1 MSHLE
6 DILFQWYDWQGYI
19 VRRNVKVGKLDH
31 GGWEG
36 ELDIV
41 AYHPE
46 THELLHVEPSI
57 DADSWP
63 TREKRFTKKFESGK
77 KYIHKDVFPW
87 LEETTPLK
95 QIAVLI
101 SRGKDRTSLA
111 GGQILTIDEAMKR
124 IKDDVANRG
133 IVAKAAI
140 PEQFDLLRTVQLTI
154 SGYYRL
160 VS

>member
-6 DILFQWYDWQGYI
+6 DLLFQWYDWRGYL
-19 VRRNVKVGKLDH
+19 VRRNVKVGKLDR

-41 AYHPE
+41 AYHPA
-46 THELLHVEPSI
+46 TKELLHVEPSI
-57 DADSWP
+57 DAHSWA
-63 TREKRFTKKFESGK
+63 TREKRFTKKFESGI

-87 LEETTPLK
+87 LDKTTTLK
-95 QIAVLI
+95 QIAVLV
-101 SRGKDRTSLA
+101 SRGRDRKCLA
-111 GGQILTIDEAMKR
+111 GGQILTVDEMMQQIR
-124 IKDDVANRG
+124 CEVAKSG

-160 VS
+160 VN